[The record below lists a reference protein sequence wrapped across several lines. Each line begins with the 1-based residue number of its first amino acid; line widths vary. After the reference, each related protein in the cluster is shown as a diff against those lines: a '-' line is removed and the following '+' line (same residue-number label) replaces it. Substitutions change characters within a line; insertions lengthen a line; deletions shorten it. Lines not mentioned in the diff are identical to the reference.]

1 MVVGVV
7 MAVRVVMRVRVF
19 VVMAV
24 RVFVRMHRRRRFLE

>member
-1 MVVGVV
+1 VV